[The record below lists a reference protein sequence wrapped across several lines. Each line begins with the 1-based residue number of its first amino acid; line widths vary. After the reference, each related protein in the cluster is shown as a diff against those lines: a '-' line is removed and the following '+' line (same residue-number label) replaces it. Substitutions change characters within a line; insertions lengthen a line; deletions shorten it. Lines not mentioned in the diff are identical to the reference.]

1 MNSKIVDK
9 SPSTPGIIFETD
21 KGYLLIEG
29 RSIPENPGEFYE
41 PMIDW
46 VKKYFKENG
55 KPLNI
60 DFKLEYINSGSSK
73 YILSLFKSINTY
85 CDQGGECQVNW
96 HYEEDDE
103 AVQELGEHYKNSFEH
118 IPFNLVEFI

>member
-1 MNSKIVDK
+1 MNSKIIEK
-9 SPSTPGIIFETD
+9 TPSTPGIIFQAE

-29 RSIPENPGEFYE
+29 RSIPENPGDFYE
-41 PMIDW
+41 PLIDW
-46 VKKYFKENG
+46 IKKYIKENVET
-55 KPLNI
+55 LLI

-73 YILSLFKSINTY
+73 YILSLFKTMDNY
-85 CDQGGECQVNW
+85 CKEGGKCQVNW

-103 AVQELGEHYKNSFEH
+103 AVQELGEHYKNSFEN